1 MEYFKEGLA
10 QWEVNEE
17 NQKGYQGKLVARFD
31 KLINDLTSGTISSF
45 APTELRT
52 VIAKKNLELCQ
63 AGQQQDSAE
72 ILSVILDGLHED
84 LNRADGTEKYEEF
97 PDSNGRSDDVVS
109 EEHWKIHRKLNDSL
123 IVDLFQFRVEHRH
136 FGRKSHNLL
145 TLLKKVLF

>member
-10 QWEVNEE
+10 QWEVNEI

-45 APTELRT
+45 APTELRQ
-52 VIAKKNLELCQ
+52 VIAKKNSELCQ

-84 LNRADGTEKYEEF
+84 LNRADGKEKYEEF
-97 PDSNGRSDDVVS
+97 PDSNGRSDEVVS
-109 EEHWKIHRKLNDSL
+109 EEHWSVHQKA
-123 IVDLFQFRVEHRH
+123 RV
-136 FGRKSHNLL
+136 FKNFVILKS
-145 TLLKKVLF
+145 